1 MFASLYY
8 FDGSASEAGEGLPA
22 GLRLP
27 ALERHRLVYESTLK
41 LALAP
46 DAPAFYKVFE
56 HVAGARVEGS
66 APPQA
71 SVEARIGLRTNR
83 GRELVVRTRA
93 TADSAG
99 RYRLRL
105 AYSNR
110 GAPPSVR
117 TAPAW
122 ELACGDER
130 AQLVVEESQV
140 RSGAALAGPPLC
152 LGRDAADRAAP
163 EAGGAAALR

>member
-8 FDGSASEAGEGLPA
+8 FDGSASEAGEGPSA

-27 ALERHRLVYESTLK
+27 ALERHRLVYESTLQ

-56 HVAGARVEGS
+56 HVAGARVEGA
-66 APPQA
+66 APPRA

-93 TADSAG
+93 SADAAG

-105 AYSNR
+105 PYSNR

-130 AQLVVEESQV
+130 ALLVVEESQV
-140 RSGAALAGPPLC
+140 RSGAELAGPPLC
-152 LGRDAADRAAP
+152 LGRDAAL
-163 EAGGAAALR
+163 EADGAAALR